1 MSRTSAVYDGL
12 LRSVGLYVASLRG
25 CAGCPFPSPHVVVRF
40 ALYTL
45 IDSLW
50 HMTTSSASLRLVH
63 TSYVGIPSGRGP
75 FSKVVLATSK
85 GVLMRAP
92 SPAQHP

>member
-1 MSRTSAVYDGL
+1 MIPGRLGEG
-12 LRSVGLYVASLRG
+12 GLYVASLRG

-50 HMTTSSASLRLVH
+50 HMTTSSAFTEVGSHLLRWD
-63 TSYVGIPSGRGP
+63 TIWEGP
-75 FSKVVLATSK
+75 VL
-85 GVLMRAP
+85 
-92 SPAQHP
+92 